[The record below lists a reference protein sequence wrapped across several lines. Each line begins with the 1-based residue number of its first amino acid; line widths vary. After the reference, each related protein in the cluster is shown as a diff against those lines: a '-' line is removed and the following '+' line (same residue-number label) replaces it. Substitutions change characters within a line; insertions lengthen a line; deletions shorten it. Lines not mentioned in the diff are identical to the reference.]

1 MRASRAARPI
11 DEPHSLSHAGT
22 ALLEMKRHVIFA
34 YLIASQ
40 VDLGAGIGFVEVAV
54 DSIPGDLRQALER
67 IHGA

>member
-1 MRASRAARPI
+1 
-11 DEPHSLSHAGT
+11 
-22 ALLEMKRHVIFA
+22 MKRHVIFA